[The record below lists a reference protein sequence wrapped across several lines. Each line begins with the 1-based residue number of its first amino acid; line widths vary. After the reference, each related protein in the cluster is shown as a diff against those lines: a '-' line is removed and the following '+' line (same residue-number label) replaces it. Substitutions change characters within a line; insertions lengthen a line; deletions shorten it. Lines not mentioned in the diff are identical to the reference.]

1 LRIGG
6 VLRLIQKWL
15 AAGVVV
21 ALRSTE
27 RKAVG
32 VGSWLPWFALHPGEP
47 PPVGRDLV
55 CDARAA
61 GRRPGVSQTTR
72 SLQAPPATRGAALL

>member
-32 VGSWLPWFALHPGEP
+32 VG
-47 PPVGRDLV
+47 GR
-55 CDARAA
+55 
-61 GRRPGVSQTTR
+61 VSE
-72 SLQAPPATRGAALL
+72 LL